1 MNGWQFCILYMV
13 SVSLMQHFVPKS
25 LNVMVINI
33 QKQRQ
38 ILLTLCN
45 INKNTSLKVIII
57 DLFQVSLKN
66 NIKLSGTM
74 PNYRLVRN
82 IKIGISPIK
91 SCNKLTSDD
100 HINQSC
106 MKSFSLSYTKPSH
119 TYTCLIHICLSHM
132 TVIFVLHPLL
142 FTYKGGKLRL

>member
-1 MNGWQFCILYMV
+1 
-13 SVSLMQHFVPKS
+13 MQHFVPKS

-74 PNYRLVRN
+74 PN
-82 IKIGISPIK
+82 
-91 SCNKLTSDD
+91 
-100 HINQSC
+100 
-106 MKSFSLSYTKPSH
+106 
-119 TYTCLIHICLSHM
+119 
-132 TVIFVLHPLL
+132 
-142 FTYKGGKLRL
+142 

>member
-1 MNGWQFCILYMV
+1 MNGWQFRILYMV
-13 SVSLMQHFVPKS
+13 PVSLMQHFVPKS

-74 PNYRLVRN
+74 PN
-82 IKIGISPIK
+82 
-91 SCNKLTSDD
+91 
-100 HINQSC
+100 
-106 MKSFSLSYTKPSH
+106 
-119 TYTCLIHICLSHM
+119 
-132 TVIFVLHPLL
+132 
-142 FTYKGGKLRL
+142 

>member
-1 MNGWQFCILYMV
+1 
-13 SVSLMQHFVPKS
+13 MQHFVPKS

-66 NIKLSGTM
+66 TKIKWH
-74 PNYRLVRN
+74 YA
-82 IKIGISPIK
+82 
-91 SCNKLTSDD
+91 
-100 HINQSC
+100 
-106 MKSFSLSYTKPSH
+106 
-119 TYTCLIHICLSHM
+119 
-132 TVIFVLHPLL
+132 
-142 FTYKGGKLRL
+142 

>member
-1 MNGWQFCILYMV
+1 MV
-13 SVSLMQHFVPKS
+13 PVSLMQHFVPKS

-74 PNYRLVRN
+74 PN
-82 IKIGISPIK
+82 
-91 SCNKLTSDD
+91 
-100 HINQSC
+100 
-106 MKSFSLSYTKPSH
+106 
-119 TYTCLIHICLSHM
+119 
-132 TVIFVLHPLL
+132 
-142 FTYKGGKLRL
+142 

>member
-1 MNGWQFCILYMV
+1 MV
-13 SVSLMQHFVPKS
+13 PVSLMQHFVPKS

-66 NIKLSGTM
+66 TIKLSGTM
-74 PNYRLVRN
+74 PN
-82 IKIGISPIK
+82 
-91 SCNKLTSDD
+91 
-100 HINQSC
+100 
-106 MKSFSLSYTKPSH
+106 
-119 TYTCLIHICLSHM
+119 
-132 TVIFVLHPLL
+132 
-142 FTYKGGKLRL
+142 

>member
-1 MNGWQFCILYMV
+1 MV

-57 DLFQVSLKN
+57 NLFQVSLKN

-74 PNYRLVRN
+74 PN
-82 IKIGISPIK
+82 
-91 SCNKLTSDD
+91 
-100 HINQSC
+100 
-106 MKSFSLSYTKPSH
+106 
-119 TYTCLIHICLSHM
+119 
-132 TVIFVLHPLL
+132 
-142 FTYKGGKLRL
+142 

>member
-74 PNYRLVRN
+74 PN
-82 IKIGISPIK
+82 
-91 SCNKLTSDD
+91 
-100 HINQSC
+100 
-106 MKSFSLSYTKPSH
+106 
-119 TYTCLIHICLSHM
+119 
-132 TVIFVLHPLL
+132 
-142 FTYKGGKLRL
+142 

>member
-1 MNGWQFCILYMV
+1 MV

-74 PNYRLVRN
+74 PN
-82 IKIGISPIK
+82 
-91 SCNKLTSDD
+91 
-100 HINQSC
+100 
-106 MKSFSLSYTKPSH
+106 
-119 TYTCLIHICLSHM
+119 
-132 TVIFVLHPLL
+132 
-142 FTYKGGKLRL
+142 